1 MLKSRL
7 VKPTLFLVVSILI
20 FVYMLFEWIAA
31 GGTAEGWVYRM
42 VNLLLPVAIGML
54 ITDLLLK
61 YFVRSLKAIWIV
73 EALLFLGVIYYWI
86 VS

>member
-20 FVYMLFEWIAA
+20 FVYMLFEWIAS
-31 GGTAEGWVYRM
+31 GRTVEGWVYRM

-54 ITDLLLK
+54 IADLLLK

-73 EALLFLGVIYYWI
+73 EVLLLLGVIYYWI

>member
-7 VKPTLFLVVSILI
+7 VKPTLFFVVSILI
-20 FVYMLFEWIAA
+20 ILYIFFEWIAA
-31 GGTAEGWVYRM
+31 GRMVEGWVYRM

-54 ITDLLLK
+54 ISDILLK
-61 YFVRSLKAIWIV
+61 YFVKSLKTILIV

>member
-7 VKPTLFLVVSILI
+7 VKPTLFFVVSILI
-20 FVYMLFEWIAA
+20 ILYIFFEWIAA
-31 GGTAEGWVYRM
+31 GRTVEGWVYRM

-54 ITDLLLK
+54 ISDILLK
-61 YFVRSLKAIWIV
+61 YFVKSLKTILIV
-73 EALLFLGVIYYWI
+73 EGLLFLGVIYYWI

>member
-7 VKPTLFLVVSILI
+7 LKPTLFLMISILI
-20 FVYMLFEWIAA
+20 ILYIFFEWIVA
-31 GGTAEGWVYRM
+31 GGTVEGWVYRM

-61 YFVRSLKAIWIV
+61 YFVKSLKTILIV

-86 VS
+86 IS

>member
-20 FVYMLFEWIAA
+20 FVYMLFEWIAS
-31 GGTAEGWVYRM
+31 GRTVEGWVYRM

-73 EALLFLGVIYYWI
+73 ELLLLLGVIYYWI

>member
-7 VKPTLFLVVSILI
+7 LKPTLFLMISILI
-20 FVYMLFEWIAA
+20 ILYIFFEWIAA
-31 GGTAEGWVYRM
+31 GGTVEGWVYRM

-61 YFVRSLKAIWIV
+61 YIVKSLKIILIV

-86 VS
+86 IS

>member
-7 VKPTLFLVVSILI
+7 VKPTLFFVVSILV
-20 FVYMLFEWIAA
+20 FVYMLFEWIAS
-31 GGTAEGWVYRM
+31 GQTVEGWVYRM

-61 YFVRSLKAIWIV
+61 YFVKSLKAILIV
-73 EALLFLGVIYYWI
+73 EALLLLVVIYYWI
-86 VS
+86 IS

>member
-7 VKPTLFLVVSILI
+7 LKPTLFLMISILI
-20 FVYMLFEWIAA
+20 ILYIFFEWIVA
-31 GGTAEGWVYRM
+31 GGTVEGWVYRM

-61 YFVRSLKAIWIV
+61 YIVKSLKIILIV

-86 VS
+86 IS

>member
-20 FVYMLFEWIAA
+20 FVYMLFEWIAS
-31 GGTAEGWVYRM
+31 GRTVEGWVYRM

-54 ITDLLLK
+54 IADLLLK

-73 EALLFLGVIYYWI
+73 ELLLLLGVIYYWI